1 MKCVRL
7 LNIFGFT
14 IISRSRW
21 TENFKEVLNREEPTD
36 PITTEDEC
44 ESEPNVIIEE
54 IVVTEPTLAEV
65 KAAIKR
71 LKSRKAPGI
80 DSVSAELLKAHTKF
94 SAKKLKCMN

>member
-36 PITTEDEC
+36 LITTEDEY
-44 ESEPNVIIEE
+44 EFEPNLIIEE
-54 IVVTEPTLAEV
+54 IVVTEPTLAEL
-65 KAAIKR
+65 KAAIER
-71 LKSRKAPGI
+71 LKNGKSPGI
-80 DSVSAELLKAHTKF
+80 DSSYH
-94 SAKKLKCMN
+94 S